1 MENRKPRVTKA
12 EIEQARQMDLLT
24 YLQQFEP
31 DELVEIAP
39 GVHSTKSHDSIKIS
53 NGMWY
58 RWSRGYGGKSALDYL
73 VRVREM
79 DFVEAVQ
86 HLNGKTGFVPPAPSR
101 QAQKSKEHIPFLLPK
116 RNANNDRVIRYLTAR
131 GIDRDLI
138 DTCIAAD
145 RLYEDERHNCVFVG
159 VDQDETPKYAMLRSS
174 SPNSTFL
181 REMLGSD
188 KRYAFSI
195 LSGSGADKLY
205 VFESAIDLLSYLTLQ
220 LMQNADISN
229 SSYLALCGVYRV
241 REMKKLPLALL
252 EILQRDPEI
261 HNIHLCLD
269 NDAVGR
275 EATEALTE
283 ALQKD
288 YAVYDRPPEQGKDYN
303 EQLMKVLELEGIA
316 VSGHERKEVY
326 DR

>member
-12 EIEQARQMDLLT
+12 EIERARQMDLLT

-58 RWSRGYGGKSALDYL
+58 RWSQGYGGKSALDYL
-73 VRVREM
+73 VHVREM
-79 DFVEAVQ
+79 SFVEAVQ
-86 HLNGKTGFVPPAPSR
+86 HLNGKTGSVPSAPSR
-101 QAQKSKEHIPFLLPK
+101 ESQKQKERVPFLLPK
-116 RNANNDRVIRYLTAR
+116 HNANNDRVIRYLTAR
-131 GIDRDLI
+131 GIDQDLI
-138 DTCIAAD
+138 ETCIAAD

-159 VDQDETPKYAMLRSS
+159 VDRDDTPKHAMLRSS

-181 REMLGSD
+181 REVLGSD

-241 REMKKLPLALL
+241 KEMKKLPLALS
-252 EILQRDPEI
+252 EILRRDPEI
-261 HNIHLCLD
+261 HSIYLCLD
-269 NDAVGR
+269 NDAAGR
-275 EATEALTE
+275 EATKALTE

-288 YAVYDRPPEQGKDYN
+288 YAVYDWPPEQGKDYN
-303 EQLMKVLELEGIA
+303 EQLMKVLELEGVA
-316 VSGHERKEVY
+316 VRGKEKEHGER
-326 DR
+326 

>member
-1 MENRKPRVTKA
+1 METRKPRVTKE
-12 EIEQARQMDLLT
+12 EIERARQIDLLS
-24 YLQQFEP
+24 YLEQYEP
-31 DELVEIAP
+31 DELVQIAP

-79 DFVEAVQ
+79 SVVEAVQ
-86 HLNGKTGFVPPAPSR
+86 YLNGKEGFVPPAPSR
-101 QAQKSKEHIPFLLPK
+101 QAQKTKERVPFILPK
-116 RNANNDRVIRYLTAR
+116 HNANNDRVIAYLAAR

-138 DTCIAAD
+138 DSCIAAD

-159 VDQDETPKYAMLRSS
+159 VDQDDTPKYAMLRSS
-174 SPNSTFL
+174 SMKSTFL
-181 REMLGSD
+181 REVLGSD

-195 LSGSGADKLY
+195 LSDSGADKLY

-220 LMQNADISN
+220 QMQDADISN
-229 SSYLALCGVYRV
+229 SSYLALCGVYGV
-241 REMKKLPLALL
+241 KEMRRLPLALA
-252 EILQRDPEI
+252 EILRRDPEI
-261 HNIHLCLD
+261 HSIHLCLD
-269 NDAVGR
+269 NDAAGR
-275 EATEALTE
+275 EATKALTE
-283 ALQKD
+283 VLQKD

-303 EQLMKVLELEGIA
+303 EQLMKMLELEGVA
-316 VSGHERKEVY
+316 VRGKEKGR

>member
-1 MENRKPRVTKA
+1 METRKQRVTKE
-12 EIEQARQMDLLT
+12 EIERARQFDLLS
-24 YLQQFEP
+24 YLQQYEP

-79 DFVEAVQ
+79 GFVEAVQ
-86 HLNGKTGFVPPAPSR
+86 YLNGKTGFAPS
-101 QAQKSKEHIPFLLPK
+101 APTQKQQKPKGRVPFILPK
-116 RNANNDRVIRYLTAR
+116 RNANNDRVIQYLTAR

-138 DTCIAAD
+138 DTCIAVD

-159 VDQDETPKYAMLRSS
+159 VDQDDTPKYAMLRSS

-181 REMLGSD
+181 REVLGSD

-229 SSYLALCGVYRV
+229 TSYLALSGVYRV
-241 REMKKLPLALL
+241 KEMKKLPLALS

-261 HNIHLCLD
+261 HSIHLCLD
-269 NDAVGR
+269 NDAAGR
-275 EATEALTE
+275 EATKTLTE
-283 ALQKD
+283 ALAKD

-303 EQLMKVLELEGIA
+303 EQLMKVLELEGVA
-316 VSGHERKEVY
+316 VRGKEKEREE
-326 DR
+326 R

>member
-12 EIEQARQMDLLT
+12 EIEQARHMDLLT

-31 DELVEIAP
+31 DELVQIAP

-58 RWSRGYGGKSALDYL
+58 RWSQGYGGKSALDYL
-73 VRVREM
+73 IRVREM
-79 DFVEAVQ
+79 SFVEAVQ
-86 HLNGKTGFVPPAPSR
+86 NLNSKTGFVPPAAIH
-101 QAQKSKEHIPFLLPK
+101 QTQKPKERIPFLLPK

-138 DTCIAAD
+138 DTCIDVD

-159 VDQDETPKYAMLRSS
+159 VDQDDTPKYAMLRSS

-181 REMLGSD
+181 REVLGSD

-220 LMQNADISN
+220 LMQNTDISN
-229 SSYLALCGVYRV
+229 TSYLALCGVYRV
-241 REMKKLPLALL
+241 KEMKKLPLALT

-261 HNIHLCLD
+261 HSIHFCLD
-269 NDAVGR
+269 NDAAGR
-275 EATEALTE
+275 EATKALTE
-283 ALQKD
+283 VLQND

-303 EQLMKVLELEGIA
+303 EQLMKVLELECVA
-316 VSGHERKEVY
+316 VRGTQKEREE
-326 DR
+326 R